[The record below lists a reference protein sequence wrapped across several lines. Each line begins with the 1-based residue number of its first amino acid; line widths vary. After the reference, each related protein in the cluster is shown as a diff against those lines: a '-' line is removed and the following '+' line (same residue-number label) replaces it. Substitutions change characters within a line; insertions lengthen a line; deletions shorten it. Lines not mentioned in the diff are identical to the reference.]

1 MTQEKVNVWKL
12 GKVGGGG
19 VRGGVL
25 VATEAQQLLVARGAA
40 SMKYVKES
48 WVGKCGKIWLRR
60 SKERSCMCSQGAQW

>member
-1 MTQEKVNVWKL
+1 MNVWKL

-19 VRGGVL
+19 LRGGVL